1 MIGQT
6 VHAFLRLRGIISYC
20 LPVSAVISS
29 PVSEAFRQR
38 LMSADFN
45 RIKTLDN
52 SAVWEDEPQDL
63 QSRVQFKLDSS
74 QKRGKDGYSLN
85 FFE

>member
-1 MIGQT
+1 MKRNKANCSGEKKGRMRT
-6 VHAFLRLRGIISYC
+6 HLGKYN
-20 LPVSAVISS
+20 
-29 PVSEAFRQR
+29 QR

-52 SAVWEDEPQDL
+52 SAVWEDDIQDL

-74 QKRGKDGYSLN
+74 QKRGKNGYSLN